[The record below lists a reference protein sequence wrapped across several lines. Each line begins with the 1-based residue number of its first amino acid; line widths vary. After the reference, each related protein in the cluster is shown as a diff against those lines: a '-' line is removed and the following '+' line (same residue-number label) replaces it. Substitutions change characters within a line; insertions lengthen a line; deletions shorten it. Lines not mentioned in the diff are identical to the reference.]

1 MSGVDR
7 DVVTRRLAAM
17 RMLLDHLESLHIV
30 DEHDLTELGIRL
42 QVERALTQI
51 VNLAAEV
58 NAHVAVVR
66 LHRPPED
73 YRQGFDRMVEA
84 GWLERSTAESLKPSV
99 GLRNVLTHE
108 YTDINLA
115 MVAAAVPLALTGYRG
130 YLREVAQ
137 ALKSSGTSGD
147 R

>member
-1 MSGVDR
+1 
-7 DVVTRRLAAM
+7 M
-17 RMLLDHLESLHIV
+17 RMLLDHLESLSIV
-30 DEHDLTELGIRL
+30 DEQDLATIGVRL

-58 NAHVAVVR
+58 NTHVAVMR
-66 LHRPPED
+66 LRRPPED

-84 GWLERSTAESLKPSV
+84 GWLQRRTADGLKPSV

-115 MVAAAVPLALTGYRG
+115 MVAAAVPMALTDYRA
-130 YLREVAQ
+130 YVSEVAQ
-137 ALKSSGTSGD
+137 ALKMSS
-147 R
+147 

>member
-17 RMLLDHLESLHIV
+17 RMLLDHLDSLDIV
-30 DEHDLTELGIRL
+30 DGHDLAALGVRL

-51 VNLAAEV
+51 VNLAAEI
-58 NAHVAVVR
+58 NAHIAVVLLR
-66 LHRPPED
+66 RPPED

-84 GWLERSTAESLKPSV
+84 GWLDRSTAEDLKPSV

-115 MVAAAVPLALTGYRG
+115 MVAAAVPMALTGYRR
-130 YLREVAQ
+130 YLLEVAQ
-137 ALKSSGTSGD
+137 VLKASGTSGD
-147 R
+147 Q

>member
-1 MSGVDR
+1 MSRIDR

-17 RMLLDHLESLHIV
+17 RMLLDHLESLHIM
-30 DEHDLTELGIRL
+30 DEQDLATLGVRL

-84 GWLERSTAESLKPSV
+84 EWLQRSTAEGLKPSV

-108 YTDINLA
+108 YTDINLGL
-115 MVAAAVPLALTGYRG
+115 VAAAVPMALTGYRA
-130 YLREVAQ
+130 YVIEVAQ
-137 ALKSSGTSGD
+137 ALKSSG
-147 R
+147 